1 MEDRSRGRADGCGSN
16 NRGVVGDKRGGMG
29 NHVGGGVG
37 HRVWGRRGVGLGDG
51 EKVNVAKR
59 LYCLPADSRCLPILA
74 LGHSYRVVAF
84 SRAMQLSLSSVA

>member
-51 EKVNVAKR
+51 H
-59 LYCLPADSRCLPILA
+59 A
-74 LGHSYRVVAF
+74 LVLHVSDEPVLVISVIGHDLHSTVRKLNTV
-84 SRAMQLSLSSVA
+84 LS